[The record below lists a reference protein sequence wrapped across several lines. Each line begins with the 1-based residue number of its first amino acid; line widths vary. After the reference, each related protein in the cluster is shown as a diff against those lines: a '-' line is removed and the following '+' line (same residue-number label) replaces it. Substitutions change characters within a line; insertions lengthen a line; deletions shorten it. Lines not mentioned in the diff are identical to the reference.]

1 MECEVNRRANRL
13 NELKQLV
20 SGAGLSI
27 IDALKYEGHDMNS
40 NPARHARFCA
50 IKDAVKAAGDA
61 TSAQWV
67 AIVSALRVKLQPG
80 SA

>member
-1 MECEVNRRANRL
+1 MNRRANRL

-20 SGAGLSI
+20 SGAGLSFTGAI
-27 IDALKYEGHDMNS
+27 QYEGQDTNS

-67 AIVSALRVKLQPG
+67 AIINALRAKLQPG
-80 SA
+80 QA

>member
-1 MECEVNRRANRL
+1 MNRRANRL
-13 NELKQLV
+13 NELNQLV
-20 SGAGLSI
+20 SGAGLSF
-27 IDALKYEGHDMNS
+27 IDAVQYEGHDMHS
-40 NPARHARFCA
+40 NPARHAKLCA

-67 AIVSALRVKLQPG
+67 AIVNALRAKLQPG